1 MRLSKR
7 DPDPQM
13 KRELD
18 ALDAALRGERVDPD
32 LADLA
37 ELAGELREARPGV
50 TSEFGAE
57 LDAWAAEG
65 FPAAEGPRVA
75 DGPAS
80 AEGAR
85 PGAVRSHSTQRR
97 RSGFLAGLRARPM
110 APLATGAAAV
120 VLACAV
126 GAAVLLNEAENGTFD
141 DAQSLE
147 SSGGGSGG
155 AGEDLAAPD
164 AAVSGGR
171 GAEST
176 IAPAAPGTTVPPG
189 TPTEPVN
196 PGQERKQELTASL
209 TLSTEPDEVDDVADG
224 VVDVVDTYRGIVVSS
239 NVSTPGDRGRASFD
253 LRIPAQS
260 LQAALAELSDLASV
274 SSRDEGVLDVTAPFI
289 SAEERFADAKA
300 GVDAL
305 VAQLAE
311 ADSEAETAAIR
322 AKLQQAR
329 AELASA
335 RAELAGLKQRTE
347 FSRLSVRV
355 LGEGDADGWS
365 LDDAADDA
373 LSVLED
379 IAGAGLVALAA
390 IVPLGGLVLLAGLGL
405 RSYRRRSRERAL
417 DD

>member
-1 MRLSKR
+1 MRLRER
-7 DPDPQM
+7 DPDPQL

-18 ALDAALRGERVDPD
+18 ALDAALRGERVDTDLDD
-32 LADLA
+32 LAA
-37 ELAGELREARPGV
+37 LAGELREARPTV
-50 TSEFGAE
+50 TREFGAE

-75 DGPAS
+75 DGPPS

-85 PGAVRSHSTQRR
+85 PGAVRSHSAQRR
-97 RSGFLAGLRARPM
+97 RSGFLARLRARPL

-126 GAAVLLNEAENGTFD
+126 GTAMLLNEAENGASD

-147 SSGGGSGG
+147 SSGG

-189 TPTEPVN
+189 TPTEPVK

-239 NVSTPGDRGRASFD
+239 NVSTQGDRGRASFD

-260 LQAALAELSDLASV
+260 LQAALADLSDLASI

-322 AKLQQAR
+322 AKLRQAR

-347 FSRLSVRV
+347 FSRLSVTV

-365 LDDAADDA
+365 IGDAADDA

-390 IVPLGGLVLLAGLGL
+390 IVPLGALVLLAGLGL